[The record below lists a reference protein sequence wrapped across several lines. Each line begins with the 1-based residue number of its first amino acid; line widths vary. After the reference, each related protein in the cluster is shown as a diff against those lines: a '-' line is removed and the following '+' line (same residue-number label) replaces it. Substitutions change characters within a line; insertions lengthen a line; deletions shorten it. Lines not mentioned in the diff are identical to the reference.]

1 VKLPSEREL
10 ASELRISRSTLREA
24 LTTLTQSGLLVAHR
38 GRGGGTFVAEEPP
51 LSGGDPEPLG
61 EAAWSVLEHR
71 VAVEAGA
78 TVLACERGEPSDF
91 DRLDELVDRMA
102 EVDDFEEYRRADIRF
117 HIALAECARSPRL
130 VTEMTEV
137 QGAMSELISLIAH
150 PEQVLTHSNEQ
161 HRSLVQLLRRG
172 DATRAV
178 GLMREHIEG
187 TEHILGG
194 LLPRAAG

>member
-1 VKLPSEREL
+1 MPASAREL
-10 ASELRISRSTLREA
+10 A
-24 LTTLTQSGLLVAHR
+24 
-38 GRGGGTFVAEEPP
+38 
-51 LSGGDPEPLG
+51 
-61 EAAWSVLEHR
+61 
-71 VAVEAGA
+71 
-78 TVLACERGEPSDF
+78 DF

-117 HIALAECARSPRL
+117 HIALAESARSPRL

-137 QGAMSELISLIAH
+137 QGAMSDLIGLIAH
-150 PEQVLTHSNEQ
+150 PDQVLTHSNEQ

-194 LLPRAAG
+194 LLPRAAA